1 MEKAESGERKTTQ
14 MKPEVCGHAVATCH
28 TGLCLLL
35 YDFLWSC
42 FCAVASGHAKAATQN
57 KPAKKRFIW
66 SDQLH
71 AQFVAALFDHGL
83 KTASPRLLLD
93 LMPTPG
99 ELTTEHVKSHLQKY
113 RLHRDKSREDFL
125 HRFAQQLDQ
134 GFEKDDSTVQ
144 RVCCEDAGSSCRNLP
159 LVHSIAPMKIPQLV
173 CASESDCVD
182 QHRNVLQQHLA
193 LISEGIAMQTS
204 FQQQLAQLVNCQL
217 SSHQSLQDHS
227 NLLTSSGSSGSSS
240 SSGGVS
246 SVHHNPP
253 ASPTP
258 SDGSS
263 TQPVSSRCCSSNS
276 TTSSTAA
283 AAAAAAAEGT
293 FALTAAAAATAD
305 VKPTANERCYDN
317 GNANGQCY
325 GTGVTGP
332 SLSRLQEHRPREV
345 QYEPGAYILIN
356 NTSSS
361 SNGSSAV
368 SASFGVVP
376 LTGTAASHAVR
387 SNSSTASQHARIS
400 SSSNDGIAIDDRS
413 SDRMQCD
420 SGHHSTDRSGV
431 NSSSNSSN
439 SNSKGATTLA
449 PASAGNS
456 ALHAHSGATDRLHA
470 QMCAQMDLHRQMR
483 LAQQDQ
489 AQPFI
494 SSNTATSVSSN
505 TDTLSATTALHSQ
518 QQQQQQQQQSVQPRV
533 AVHTGYSG
541 KHSGSGKQHQH
552 QQQQQQQQQQS
563 NYIVAPVSTDSI
575 NSEQLV
581 LSPTAAA
588 AAAAASSA
596 NTATTAW
603 MQQSQLAH
611 ELTASS
617 MNNHYNHFGG
627 YGAATVGGADDVDMD
642 DFSWLANPHELQQL
656 DSMHDGDTQH
666 DDIALTGV
674 QQQQQQQQQ
683 LQYSHSTTA
692 AAAAATF
699 DHDDLTI
706 DDDNTAVLFE
716 FLTSP

>member
-1 MEKAESGERKTTQ
+1 
-14 MKPEVCGHAVATCH
+14 
-28 TGLCLLL
+28 
-35 YDFLWSC
+35 
-42 FCAVASGHAKAATQN
+42 
-57 KPAKKRFIW
+57 
-66 SDQLH
+66 
-71 AQFVAALFDHGL
+71 VAALFDHGL

-144 RVCCEDAGSSCRNLP
+144 RVCCEDAGSNCRNLL

-227 NLLTSSGSSGSSS
+227 NLLTSSSSS
-240 SSGGVS
+240 SGGGVS

-276 TTSSTAA
+276 TTSNTAA
-283 AAAAAAAEGT
+283 ATAGGT

-317 GNANGQCY
+317 GNANCN

-345 QYEPGAYILIN
+345 QYEPGAYIRIN

-387 SNSSTASQHARIS
+387 SNSSTASQHVHSS
-400 SSSNDGIAIDDRS
+400 SSSNDGTAVDDRRN
-413 SDRMQCD
+413 DRMQCDNDDVTLNVSAIGMISKIAQAQQQQQHLSND
-420 SGHHSTDRSGV
+420 SGHHSTDRNCGV
-431 NSSSNSSN
+431 NRSSISSNSN
-439 SNSKGATTLA
+439 SNSKGVTTLA

-470 QMCAQMDLHRQMR
+470 QMCAQMDL
-483 LAQQDQ
+483 
-489 AQPFI
+489 
-494 SSNTATSVSSN
+494 VS
-505 TDTLSATTALHSQ
+505 
-518 QQQQQQQQQSVQPRV
+518 
-533 AVHTGYSG
+533 GG
-541 KHSGSGKQHQH
+541 
-552 QQQQQQQQQQS
+552 
-563 NYIVAPVSTDSI
+563 I
-575 NSEQLV
+575 NC
-581 LSPTAAA
+581 
-588 AAAAASSA
+588 
-596 NTATTAW
+596 
-603 MQQSQLAH
+603 
-611 ELTASS
+611 
-617 MNNHYNHFGG
+617 
-627 YGAATVGGADDVDMD
+627 
-642 DFSWLANPHELQQL
+642 
-656 DSMHDGDTQH
+656 
-666 DDIALTGV
+666 
-674 QQQQQQQQQ
+674 
-683 LQYSHSTTA
+683 
-692 AAAAATF
+692 
-699 DHDDLTI
+699 
-706 DDDNTAVLFE
+706 
-716 FLTSP
+716 

>member
-361 SNGSSAV
+361 SNGSSA
-368 SASFGVVP
+368 
-376 LTGTAASHAVR
+376 
-387 SNSSTASQHARIS
+387 
-400 SSSNDGIAIDDRS
+400 
-413 SDRMQCD
+413 
-420 SGHHSTDRSGV
+420 
-431 NSSSNSSN
+431 
-439 SNSKGATTLA
+439 
-449 PASAGNS
+449 
-456 ALHAHSGATDRLHA
+456 
-470 QMCAQMDLHRQMR
+470 
-483 LAQQDQ
+483 
-489 AQPFI
+489 
-494 SSNTATSVSSN
+494 
-505 TDTLSATTALHSQ
+505 
-518 QQQQQQQQQSVQPRV
+518 
-533 AVHTGYSG
+533 
-541 KHSGSGKQHQH
+541 
-552 QQQQQQQQQQS
+552 
-563 NYIVAPVSTDSI
+563 
-575 NSEQLV
+575 
-581 LSPTAAA
+581 
-588 AAAAASSA
+588 
-596 NTATTAW
+596 
-603 MQQSQLAH
+603 
-611 ELTASS
+611 
-617 MNNHYNHFGG
+617 
-627 YGAATVGGADDVDMD
+627 
-642 DFSWLANPHELQQL
+642 
-656 DSMHDGDTQH
+656 
-666 DDIALTGV
+666 
-674 QQQQQQQQQ
+674 
-683 LQYSHSTTA
+683 
-692 AAAAATF
+692 
-699 DHDDLTI
+699 
-706 DDDNTAVLFE
+706 
-716 FLTSP
+716 